1 MDVYLVKPAPR
12 NEHTTD
18 QSPEWWVVDTR
29 DPGEDVVIAR
39 FDSSDDAANEAARLN
54 SVGV

>member
-29 DPGEDVVIAR
+29 DPGEDVAIAR